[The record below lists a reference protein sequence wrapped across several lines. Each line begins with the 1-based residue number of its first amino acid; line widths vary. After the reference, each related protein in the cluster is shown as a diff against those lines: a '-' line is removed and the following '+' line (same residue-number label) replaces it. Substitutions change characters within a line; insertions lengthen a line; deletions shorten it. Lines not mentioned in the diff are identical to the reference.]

1 MADITIR
8 IAGHDDA
15 AACSAVLK
23 ASYETQWRGFYDPDD
38 LAAVLPVIVKA
49 NPKLLA
55 SGNFFIAFASDK
67 PAGCGGWSLGPPQD
81 PAAVTPGL
89 GHIRH
94 FAVHPDH
101 LRKGIGR
108 RLFEACAEQARPFG
122 VTRFEAQSSLP
133 AVDFYAR
140 LGFRKTERIELAIL
154 GLPALPCVRMVSGEA

>member
-8 IAGHDDA
+8 VAGPDDA

-23 ASYETQWRGFYDPDD
+23 ASYETLWRGFYDPAD

-55 SGNFFIAFASDK
+55 SGNFFVALADGE

-94 FAVHPDH
+94 FAVHPNH

-108 RLFEACAEQARPFG
+108 RLFEACAAQAQPFG

-133 AVDFYAR
+133 AVEFYAR
-140 LGFRKTERIELAIL
+140 LGFRETERTELAIP
-154 GLPALPCVRMVSGEA
+154 GLPALPCVRMLSDA